1 MKILRNAVG
10 SPSPHLRRPDPP
22 KARLHYREGIAL
34 LSRVSD
40 PLGRAS
46 RAPSPGSPPK
56 SPPGSPLLA
65 KPASSRTQWQR
76 TAAFQ
81 ARDRIPV
88 KKYNRLVME
97 DVRACRR
104 LRDLIWR
111 CEILQPVS
119 RYELAV
125 DGIVIT
131 GEYAVLRSSRR
142 RNHAFVPYLRYNLD
156 THLERL
162 LGPDCGQSCG
172 AVDRLRPGRR

>member
-81 ARDRIPV
+81 ARAAADITAESRV
-88 KKYNRLVME
+88 ARS
-97 DVRACRR
+97 A
-104 LRDLIWR
+104 DL
-111 CEILQPVS
+111 LH
-119 RYELAV
+119 
-125 DGIVIT
+125 
-131 GEYAVLRSSRR
+131 VLEKVWK
-142 RNHAFVPYLRYNLD
+142 A
-156 THLERL
+156 
-162 LGPDCGQSCG
+162 
-172 AVDRLRPGRR
+172 A